1 MADSSASGDQ
11 VVDREPSLA
20 DEVAPPARNV
30 ARFVYRGKTGALIGR
45 NSGIKDVAEARKV
58 VESLRRKAAA
68 LS

>member
-1 MADSSASGDQ
+1 MDTNDT
-11 VVDREPSLA
+11 DPTLA
-20 DEVAPPARNV
+20 DTFDPPARHV

-45 NSGIKDVAEARKV
+45 SSGIKDAAEARKV

>member
-1 MADSSASGDQ
+1 MTS
-11 VVDREPSLA
+11 VDTHESEPSLA
-20 DEVAPPARNV
+20 DTVAPPARHV

-45 NSGIKDVAEARKV
+45 SSGIKDAAEARKV